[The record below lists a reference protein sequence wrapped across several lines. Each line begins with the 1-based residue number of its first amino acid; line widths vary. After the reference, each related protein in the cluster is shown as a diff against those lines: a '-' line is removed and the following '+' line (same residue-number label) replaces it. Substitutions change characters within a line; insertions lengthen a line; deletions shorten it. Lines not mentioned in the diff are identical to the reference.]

1 MKMKVMPVFLAAL
14 TAVFLWTP
22 IGGSSQAVPAPA
34 SSSAI
39 TIDVVVTNK
48 SGMPVADLQP
58 EDFKLLDKKQPQ
70 SLISVQAADG
80 VSAKTD
86 PPAEA
91 ILVVD
96 AVNGSLETVES
107 ERQML
112 ARFLQ
117 GNGGELA
124 LPTSLVVLSDQGMT
138 VKNPPTRE
146 GKELADFLN
155 ANIPGLRPLSTFG
168 WDADMAREQ
177 LSLKALDFLIA
188 QASRRPGRKLLIWLS
203 PGWRL
208 QTSGNWVAS
217 AKDQQMLYNK
227 VATLSTAMRAARVTL
242 YSLDPSGINSELTF
256 QQIYEAYLKGVD
268 TPNHVDYGYLLL
280 QVLATQT
287 GGKALSAT
295 NDLAGLISKCM
306 EDARAYYVI
315 SFNPPPS
322 AHPNEY
328 HSIEVQIDKPGLK
341 ARTRIGYYAWPA
353 APGKQPTPSAS
364 LQAPAN

>member
-1 MKMKVMPVFLAAL
+1 MKVGSVFLAAL
-14 TAVFLWTP
+14 AAAFLWLP
-22 IGGSSQAVPAPA
+22 IGGSAQAVPGQA

-39 TIDVVVTNK
+39 TLDVVVTNK
-48 SGMPVADLQP
+48 SGVPVADLQP
-58 EDFKLLDKKQPQ
+58 GDFKLLDKKQAQ
-70 SLISVQAADG
+70 SLISVQIADG
-80 VSAKTD
+80 ASAKTD
-86 PPAEA
+86 AATEA

-117 GNGGELA
+117 ENGGELA
-124 LPTSLVVLSDQGMT
+124 LPTSLAVLSDQGMT
-138 VKNPPTRE
+138 VKNPPTRK
-146 GKELADFLN
+146 GKELVDFLN

-177 LSLKALDFLIA
+177 LSLKAFDFLIA
-188 QASRRPGRKLLIWLS
+188 QTSRKPGRKLLIWLS

-217 AKDQQMLYNK
+217 QKDRQMLFNK
-227 VATLSTAMRAARVTL
+227 VAALSTALRTARVTV

-268 TPNHVDYGYLLL
+268 APNHVDYGYLLL

-287 GGKALSAT
+287 GGKALSAAS
-295 NDLAGLISKCM
+295 DMAGLLDKCM
-306 EDARAYYVI
+306 EDARAYYVL
-315 SFNPPPS
+315 SFSLPPS

-328 HSIEVQIDKPGLK
+328 HSIEVQIDKPGLR
-341 ARTRIGYYAWPA
+341 ARTRTGYYALPTA
-353 APGKQPTPSAS
+353 AEKQSTPSAS
-364 LQAPAN
+364 PQAPAN